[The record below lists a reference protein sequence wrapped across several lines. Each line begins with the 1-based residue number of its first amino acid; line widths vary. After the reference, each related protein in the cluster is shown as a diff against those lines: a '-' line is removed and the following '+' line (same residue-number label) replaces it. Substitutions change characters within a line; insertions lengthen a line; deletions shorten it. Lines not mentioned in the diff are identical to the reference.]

1 MLQSSDFPAL
11 EAMSLTSVAGLDDL
25 ARATAQFTLPENR
38 FHRHETKAR
47 DKRRRRGIKKLIR
60 PENARAI
67 LPLLPEHPDE
77 RLHCVLRGDF
87 VLCELIPLI
96 IAHRGACSHL
106 RVATLG
112 LSAAN
117 AEQLANL
124 FTAGLI
130 GELTIVASHYFQQ
143 VDKTTTYRQVCA
155 ILAGKARIVITR
167 SHAKVI
173 LLPTTAGDYYIIE
186 GSANLRSSDNLE
198 QMLVMNDQETHDFH
212 AGWMD
217 ELARDHV
224 PRT

>member
-1 MLQSSDFPAL
+1 MLHSSDFPEL
-11 EAMSLTSVAGLDDL
+11 EARHLTSATALDDL
-25 ARATAQFTLPENR
+25 VRSTAKFTLPENR
-38 FHRHETKAR
+38 FHRHAAKSRDAR
-47 DKRRRRGIKKLIR
+47 QRRGIKKLIR

-67 LPLLPEHPDE
+67 VPLLPGHSDE

-96 IAHRGACSHL
+96 IAHRGACPHL

-143 VDKTTTYRQVCA
+143 VDKTTTYRQICA
-155 ILAGKARIVITR
+155 ILAGKARLVITR

-173 LLPTTAGDYYIIE
+173 LLPTAGGDHYIIE

-198 QMLVMNDQETHDFH
+198 QMLILNDQETHDFH
-212 AGWMD
+212 AEWMD
-217 ELARDHV
+217 DLARDHAA
-224 PRT
+224 RT

>member
-1 MLQSSDFPAL
+1 MLHSSDFPEL
-11 EAMSLTSVAGLDDL
+11 EGMRLASVTGLDEL
-25 ARATAQFTLPENR
+25 ARASAKFTLPENR
-38 FHRHETKAR
+38 FHRHESKAKDAR
-47 DKRRRRGIKKLIR
+47 SRRGIKKLIQ
-60 PENARAI
+60 PENARCI
-67 LPLLPEHPDE
+67 VPLLPGSPDE

-143 VDKTTTYRQVCA
+143 VDKTTTYRQICA

-173 LLPTTAGDYYIIE
+173 LLPTAGGDHYIIE

-198 QMLVMNDQETHDFH
+198 QMLILNDQETHDFH
-212 AGWMD
+212 AGWID
-217 ELARDHV
+217 DLARDHAA
-224 PRT
+224 RT